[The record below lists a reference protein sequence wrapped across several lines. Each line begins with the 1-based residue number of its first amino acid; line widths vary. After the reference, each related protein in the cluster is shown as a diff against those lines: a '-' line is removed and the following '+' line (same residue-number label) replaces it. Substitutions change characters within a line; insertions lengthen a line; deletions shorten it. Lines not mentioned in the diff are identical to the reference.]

1 MKRSFH
7 EISVIHM
14 SSLPDYS
21 VFFSVF
27 DAPSSPKKGPNP
39 GMVCEI
45 RRESFRRLLEE
56 LGKVRLGEFEDLGF
70 GPAGFRV

>member
-1 MKRSFH
+1 MKFPSFICH
-7 EISVIHM
+7 HFRII
-14 SSLPDYS
+14 P
-21 VFFSVF
+21 FFSVF